1 MSGAD
6 EHVVEVGPA
15 DDLWEGEMTDVALPG
30 GETYVVLNIEGQL
43 VAYEGQCP
51 HQATELGEMGYFD
64 GEKLVCGAHM
74 WEFDARTGQG
84 INPSTSCLVPV
95 PVEERDGMIVL
106 LPACRVGAHSG
117 EGGAS

>member
-1 MSGAD
+1 VSGSS
-6 EHVVEVGPA
+6 ERVVEVGPA
-15 DDLWEGEMTDVALPG
+15 EELWEGEMTDVSLPS
-30 GETYVVLNIEGQL
+30 GETYVVLNVGGQL

-51 HQATELGEMGYFD
+51 HQATQLGEMGDFD

-84 INPSTSCLVPV
+84 INPRTSCLVPV

-106 LPACRVGAHSG
+106 TPACRVGAYSA
-117 EGGAS
+117 EGGPS